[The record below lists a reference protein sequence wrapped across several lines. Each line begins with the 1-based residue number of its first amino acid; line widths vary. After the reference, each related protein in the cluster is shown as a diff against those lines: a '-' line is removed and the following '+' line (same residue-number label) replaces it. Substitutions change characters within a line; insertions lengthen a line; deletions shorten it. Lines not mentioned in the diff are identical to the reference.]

1 MKFTQISTKRKLET
15 ILFLLLHFFPHCH
28 PFSLNSPC
36 QLENFTQSMLKRTSR
51 HNETAEPLA
60 TKTAAAFERLV
71 LTLAQR
77 DVNAK
82 CYHSYYQLRENF
94 KNFVV
99 VKGPLWKGST
109 NVSWGGI
116 SLSFQILPCVCM
128 CNPRQQQ
135 NAESPRIT
143 NWLFYRSICLFQ
155 LFCIFLRNSSFD

>member
-1 MKFTQISTKRKLET
+1 MKTSDYRVVKFTQISTKRKLET
-15 ILFLLLHFFPHCH
+15 ILFLLLHFFTHCH
-28 PFSLNSPC
+28 PFSLNSSC

-60 TKTAAAFERLV
+60 TKTAAALERLV

-94 KNFVV
+94 KNVVV
-99 VKGPLWKGST
+99 VKGSLWKGST
-109 NVSWGGI
+109 NVWWGGI

-128 CNPRQQQ
+128 CNPQQQQ

-143 NWLFYRSICLFQ
+143 N
-155 LFCIFLRNSSFD
+155 